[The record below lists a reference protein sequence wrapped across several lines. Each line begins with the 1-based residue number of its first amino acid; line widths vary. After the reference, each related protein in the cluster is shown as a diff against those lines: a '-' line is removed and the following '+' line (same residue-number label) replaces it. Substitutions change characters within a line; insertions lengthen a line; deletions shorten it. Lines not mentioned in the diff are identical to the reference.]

1 MEKIKIHSNT
11 NINNIKNKD
20 KIKIKEIYLIKI
32 DKQNPYSFGF

>member
-11 NINNIKNKD
+11 NINKKKNKD

>member
-1 MEKIKIHSNT
+1 MKIHSNA

-32 DKQNPYSFGF
+32 DK